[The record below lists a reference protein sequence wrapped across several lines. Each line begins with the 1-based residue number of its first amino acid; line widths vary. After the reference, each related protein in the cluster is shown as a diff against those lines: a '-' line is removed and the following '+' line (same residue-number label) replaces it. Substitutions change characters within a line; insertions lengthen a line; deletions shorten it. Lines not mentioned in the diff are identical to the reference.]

1 LDESKCLREEW
12 ALKTLPRAVILKR
25 FATDLR
31 VLLRA
36 IDFGIGARKI
46 ALVARLTTVFP
57 VSPALHGRQR
67 RGYNKSSHRFSFCEH
82 SCAMENTPTEK
93 PNVVIV
99 GAGFGGLEAAKKLA
113 CENVRVTVIDRT
125 NYHLFQP
132 LLYQVA
138 TAALSPAD
146 IAAPVRA
153 VLSKWKNVEVILAE
167 VQSVDVDAKKIK
179 TTDTEIGYDF
189 LILATGARHSYFG
202 HNEWE
207 KLAPG
212 LKSLEDAI
220 ELRRRL
226 LMAFEYAEKV
236 TDEGARKAAMT
247 FVIIGGGPT
256 GVEMAG
262 AIAEIARYT
271 LAKDFRHID
280 PSEARVILIE
290 GDPRLLAAFP
300 EDLSASA
307 LKQLVDL
314 GVEVRTGTRAT
325 NLTEGG
331 VQAGNEFIPCRV
343 KIWAAGNNAS
353 FVGKTLGT
361 PVDQVGR
368 VMVNGDLTIPG
379 HPEVQVIGD
388 LANFSH
394 QTGQPLP
401 GVSPVAMQQG
411 RHAARNILA
420 MIEGRRPQHFR
431 YWDKGSMATIGR
443 NKAVADLNL
452 VHLSGL
458 PAWLVW
464 LFVHIIFLVGF
475 RNRLAVLF
483 QWAWA
488 YFTFN
493 KGARLITR
501 NFQAEQRPPA

>member
-1 LDESKCLREEW
+1 M
-12 ALKTLPRAVILKR
+12 
-25 FATDLR
+25 
-31 VLLRA
+31 
-36 IDFGIGARKI
+36 
-46 ALVARLTTVFP
+46 
-57 VSPALHGRQR
+57 Q
-67 RGYNKSSHRFSFCEH
+67 
-82 SCAMENTPTEK
+82 NTPEK
-93 PNVVIV
+93 KPHVVIV

-113 CENVRVTVIDRT
+113 CKDVRVTVIDRT

-153 VLSKWKNVEVILAE
+153 VLSKCKNMEVILAE
-167 VQSVDVDAKKIK
+167 VQSVDVAAKKIK
-179 TTDTEIGYDF
+179 TTDMEISYDF

-202 HNEWE
+202 HDEWE

-226 LMAFEYAEKV
+226 LMAFEYAEKI
-236 TDEGARKAAMT
+236 TDEAARKAAMT

-280 PSEARVILIE
+280 PSQARVILIE
-290 GDPRLLAAFP
+290 GEPRLLASFP
-300 EDLSASA
+300 EDLSSSA
-307 LKQLVDL
+307 MKQLVDL
-314 GVEVRTGTRAT
+314 GVEVRTGVRAT
-325 NLTEGG
+325 NLTETGL
-331 VQAGNEFIPCRV
+331 QAGDEFIPCRV

-353 FVGKTLGT
+353 FVGKTLGV
-361 PVDQVGR
+361 PVDRAGR
-368 VMVNGDLTIPG
+368 VMVDDDLTIPG

-411 RHAARNILA
+411 RHAARNILR
-420 MIEGRRPQHFR
+420 MIKNREPRPFR

-443 NKAVADLNL
+443 NKAVADLNF

-488 YFTFN
+488 YLTFN
-493 KGARLITR
+493 AGARLITR
-501 NFQAEQRPPA
+501 NFQSEMRPPA